1 MRLLFRKIEK
11 AREERVDA
19 RHFSIVVGGLR
30 LLSADNNEKECTA
43 MSDFSPLSSAQRKP
57 LVWAIQRALVL
68 PALCCGVVQAAE
80 TANAPLVLDSTTVT
94 ATRTSNSAFELPASV
109 STVTREQLDDAQAD
123 TLSRVLRN
131 VPGVNYG
138 GGPRPAAQS
147 PAIRGLQGPRV
158 ILTVDGARRNN
169 EGGVDSPLLLDPDFI
184 RQVDVVR
191 GPMSAA
197 YGSGGLGGVMAFETI
212 RAEDFVEPGE
222 VFGGRLK
229 AGYRSATEAFSSN
242 LTAAAMDDRADVLAS
257 VTYRNYDSIHT
268 GKGSEH
274 AEYPNDGDLKSALFK
289 TGFNLNEF
297 NRFDLAYQS
306 FDDEF
311 VGPTNPGGNLLFPF
325 DQELRRRQ
333 EQYSGSWSFQDAE
346 QALIDGK
353 LSLYKT
359 RFKLD
364 GESRSVPRQAD
375 TTTMTETVGGSLQN
389 SSRFA
394 MGGWVQHRFTYGVDF
409 YKDTSE
415 NTSNGQGNSV
425 LPDGEL
431 RSLGGFVQDEI
442 SFLEKWTLIGALRH
456 DDYQLSSPGQDST
469 SHNRLSP
476 KVALKY
482 QPWKPFGV
490 FISYGEAFRAPTL
503 TEMFGNLS
511 TNRALFNFRPNPDL
525 KPELSRTKEVGFT
538 LDLANLLAAGDQLR
552 FKATYFDE
560 EVKDLID
567 QQVVGTYIRQ
577 APFTGLGLVF
587 QRRNVAEAERHGGE
601 IEAAYQYE
609 RLSVGLGYSRMRSRN
624 AETNDH
630 LYSPPDKLTL
640 AMQYRLDD
648 NWSLNYQGQF
658 VQAQDYD
665 STELRQ
671 RAGYGLHDI
680 GVAYETR
687 QYRVDLGVSN
697 LFDKAYTTYQQSQAN
712 TFSYEEGRSVNLT
725 LSTRF

>member
-1 MRLLFRKIEK
+1 MQLMY
-11 AREERVDA
+11 D
-19 RHFSIVVGGLR
+19 FS
-30 LLSADNNEKECTA
+30 LLSAI
-43 MSDFSPLSSAQRKP
+43 PRKP
-57 LVWAIQRALVL
+57 LVRAIRRVCVL
-68 PALCCGVVQAAE
+68 PVLFCGVALAAE
-80 TANAPLVLDSTTVT
+80 MSVDSLLLDSTTVT
-94 ATRTSNSAFELPASV
+94 ATRTSNSVFELPVSV
-109 STVTREQLDDAQAD
+109 STVTREELDDAQAD
-123 TLSRVLRN
+123 TLSRVLRS

-169 EGGVDSPLLLDPDFI
+169 EGGVNTPLLLDPDFI

-197 YGSGGLGGVMAFETI
+197 YGSGGLGGVMAFDTI

-242 LTAAAMDDRADVLAS
+242 LTAAAMGERADVLAS

-268 GKGSEH
+268 GKGGEH
-274 AEYPNDGDLKSALFK
+274 AEYPNDGDLQSALFK
-289 TGFNLNEF
+289 TGFSLNEF

-333 EQYSGSWSFQDAE
+333 EQYSGSWSFQNAG
-346 QALIDGK
+346 QSLIDGK

-364 GESRSVPRQAD
+364 GESRSVPRQPD

-389 SSRFA
+389 SSRLA
-394 MGGWVQHRFTYGVDF
+394 MGDWVQHRFTYGVDF
-409 YKDTSE
+409 YKDTSV

-456 DDYQLSSPGQDST
+456 DDYQLTSPGQSST

-476 KVALKY
+476 KIALKY
-482 QPWKPFGV
+482 QPWEPLGV

-503 TEMFGNLS
+503 TEMFGNLN
-511 TNRALFNFRPNPDL
+511 TNRALFNFRPNSAL
-525 KPELSRTKEVGFT
+525 KPELSRTKEAGFT
-538 LDLANLLAAGDQLR
+538 LDMANLLAAGDQLR

-567 QQVVGTYIRQ
+567 QQVVGTYVRE
-577 APFTGLGLVF
+577 APFAGTGLVF

-624 AETNDH
+624 AETHDH

-665 STELRQ
+665 ATVLRQ

-697 LFDKAYTTYQQSQAN
+697 LFDKAYATYQQSQAN

-725 LSTRF
+725 LSMRF